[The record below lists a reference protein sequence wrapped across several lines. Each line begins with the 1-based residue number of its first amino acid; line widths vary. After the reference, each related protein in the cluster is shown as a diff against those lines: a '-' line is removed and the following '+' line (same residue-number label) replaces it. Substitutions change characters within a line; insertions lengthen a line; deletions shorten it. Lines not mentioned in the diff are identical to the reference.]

1 MPGVDTGRQKVS
13 AYLKEHKISYPM
25 LAVSYGMNKQDVSD
39 STWGRD
45 SRPPFFLRYPHA
57 LATHLSCFCIQE
69 FQRHPC

>member
-39 STWGRD
+39 YLSGRKD
-45 SRPPFFLRYPHA
+45 TPKSRQFI
-57 LATHLSCFCIQE
+57 IQLIRDLGIKYE
-69 FQRHPC
+69 DGDEK